1 MTQEILFRY
10 FRGEASAE
18 EQRQIGAWLL
28 SGEDAQRE
36 FEQAHFIYEGM
47 VLYGGTH
54 NPAAK
59 KALVYRLRYWGR
71 RLSYAAAVA
80 AVVVITA
87 LGVRHFTTES
97 LSHEMMALQT
107 RPGQRADIE
116 LSDGTV
122 VSLNSGSRIEYP
134 MTFKGRERR
143 VRVEGEVLLKV
154 SPDSRHPFVV
164 STYAAD
170 LKVLGTTFDVVAYE
184 EQDRFET
191 ILMEGSVQVTNAA
204 DPSDVQLMKPGDL
217 VTLSGG
223 RLQRSA
229 ANLSHT
235 LSWMDGLVSLDDAKD
250 FKDLMNTFERAYGV
264 QIVTTANPSISGL
277 SGEIRISEGIDHAL
291 KVLQHVISFEYEI
304 YEGTV
309 IIR

>member
-28 SGEDAQRE
+28 SSEDAQKE

-47 VLYGGTH
+47 VLYGGSH
-54 NPAAK
+54 KPAAR
-59 KALVYRLRYWGR
+59 KALMYRLRYWGK

-80 AVVVITA
+80 AAVAVTA
-87 LGVRHFTTES
+87 LGVRYFTTES

-107 RPGQRADIE
+107 QPGQRADIE
-116 LSDGTV
+116 LADGTV
-122 VSLNSGSRIEYP
+122 VTLNSGSRIEYP

-143 VRVEGEVLLKV
+143 VRIEGEALLKV
-154 SPDSRHPFVV
+154 NHDERHPFIV

-170 LKVLGTTFDVVAYE
+170 LKVLGTTFDVVAYKE
-184 EQDRFET
+184 EERFET
-191 ILMEGSVQVTNAA
+191 ILMEGSIQVTNAG
-204 DPSDVQLMKPGDL
+204 DPSDVQLMKPGDM

-229 ANLSHT
+229 ADFSRALGW
-235 LSWMDGLVSLDDAKD
+235 LDGLVILEAKD
-250 FKDLMNTFERAYGV
+250 FKDLMNTFERVYGV
-264 QIVTTANPSISGL
+264 QIVTTANPSIHGL

-291 KVLQHVISFEYEI
+291 KVLQHVIDFEYEI

>member
-47 VLYGGTH
+47 VLYGGSRK
-54 NPAAK
+54 PAAK
-59 KALVYRLRYWGR
+59 KALMYRLRYWGR
-71 RLSYAAAVA
+71 RLSYAAILA
-80 AVVVITA
+80 AAMVLTG
-87 LGVRHFTTES
+87 LGVRYFTTES

-107 RPGQRADIE
+107 QPGQRADIE

-122 VSLNSGSRIEYP
+122 VTLNSGSRIEYP
-134 MTFKGRERR
+134 TTFKGRERR
-143 VRVEGEVLLKV
+143 VRIEGEALLKV
-154 SPDSRHPFVV
+154 NHDERHPFVV

-170 LKVLGTTFDVVAYE
+170 VKVLGTTFDVVACE
-184 EQDRFET
+184 EEERFET
-191 ILMEGSVQVTNAA
+191 ILMEGSVQVTSAS
-204 DPSDVQLMKPGDL
+204 DPSDVQLMKPGDM
-217 VTLSGG
+217 VTFAGG

-229 ANLSHT
+229 ADFSRSLGW
-235 LSWMDGLVSLDDAKD
+235 LDGLVSLEAKD
-250 FKDLMNTFERAYGV
+250 FKDLMNTFERVYGV
-264 QIVTTANPSISGL
+264 QIVTTANPSIHGL

-291 KVLQHVISFEYEI
+291 KVLQHVIDFEYEI